1 MDPAIPDRASR
12 RLTSTAA
19 LLLWLIVKEEAR
31 EKVAMA
37 GNGTQRSGR
46 KGELKVGLLEAEI
59 SIYLWCG
66 PNMPLFSFFGPF
78 SCWA

>member
-19 LLLWLIVKEEAR
+19 LLLMLIMKEEAR

-37 GNGTQRSGR
+37 RNGTQR
-46 KGELKVGLLEAEI
+46 KGELEVRLLEAEI
-59 SIYLWCG
+59 FVLGVGQI
-66 PNMPLFSFFGPF
+66 
-78 SCWA
+78 